1 MLMNKISINIS
12 FLKRVALFIFVGFLA
27 LLMIKVKVDHII
39 FWDMIYLGQD
49 VAANPD
55 ADYYLKLARDL
66 MEQQFSF
73 KSLLQTNLLSIAI
86 ALISKSTEFKELIWA
101 GNLLTPICCALTF
114 LAIGLFFSMKSN
126 GSPWVWVVSFFSLLT
141 SYLCLRMGP
150 GYIDTDLL
158 NVFFVY
164 LISALIY
171 FQANIDNLKN
181 KYFLAAALGVLNF
194 LFIRWYPGH
203 ESFTILFVIAIIA
216 SQWLA
221 KETWKHIFVLASIFV
236 LLSALGSTHFFS
248 SALGLTSSYISHQGG
263 SSAIIKSNVLVQEL
277 QVSGFKEW
285 PHILFQWPYH
295 WAYGLGLVVISLVGN
310 LFWLLED
317 KKKIFAYFIPF
328 IFIPLSFIVA
338 DRFYIY
344 TIPLFWFGLF
354 FIIKIFMIK
363 IRANVHVSALIA
375 IIITISVFA
384 LHYSPRCF
392 FIFDK
397 ACISKVTL
405 FRFPTLDVTNAATFA
420 SKHLIQENNTLLAWW
435 DYGHYLA
442 FHTKFNLVLNNGN
455 QFGSHTAEFV
465 DAVFQEDQAKAH
477 QKLKD
482 LNPYHLN
489 EEGTKHKQNK
499 IYLLVNEDF
508 VSKVPGFYQ
517 LTSIDHIKVRAKQPS
532 LKPIRCVKKGP
543 DEMMC
548 NKNIVNYKN
557 GLVNEVPGVFKII
570 YATYQGKFL
579 KEKILNTK
587 GLDVLVNFS
596 SDKDI
601 TSNNIIVPKW
611 VAETTLMKLYLGQ
624 FEPKLFKLVYNRF
637 PEAKIYELN

>member
-1 MLMNKISINIS
+1 M
-12 FLKRVALFIFVGFLA
+12 
-27 LLMIKVKVDHII
+27 
-39 FWDMIYLGQD
+39 
-49 VAANPD
+49 
-55 ADYYLKLARDL
+55 
-66 MEQQFSF
+66 
-73 KSLLQTNLLSIAI
+73 
-86 ALISKSTEFKELIWA
+86 
-101 GNLLTPICCALTF
+101 
-114 LAIGLFFSMKSN
+114 
-126 GSPWVWVVSFFSLLT
+126 
-141 SYLCLRMGP
+141 
-150 GYIDTDLL
+150 

-164 LISALIY
+164 IISALIY
-171 FQANIDNLKN
+171 FQANINNLKN
-181 KYFLAAALGVLNF
+181 KYFLAVTLGALNF
-194 LFIRWYPGH
+194 LFIRWYAH
-203 ESFTILFVIAIIA
+203 EGFTILFVIAIIA
-216 SQWLA
+216 SQWFA
-221 KETWKHIFVLASIFV
+221 KETWKHIFGLASIFA
-236 LLSALGSTHFFS
+236 LLSALGSVDFFGSAS
-248 SALGLTSSYISHQGG
+248 SLTNLYITHQGG
-263 SSAIIKSNVLVQEL
+263 SSLIIKSNVLVQEL

-354 FIIKIFMIK
+354 FIIKVFMIK
-363 IRANVHVSALIA
+363 TRANVHVSALIA
-375 IIITISVFA
+375 IIIMISVFA

-465 DAVFQEDQAKAH
+465 DALFQEDQAKAH

-579 KEKILNTK
+579 KEKILNAK

-611 VAETTLMKLYLGQ
+611 LAETTLMKLYLGQ

>member
-1 MLMNKISINIS
+1 MLNKISINTA
-12 FLKRVALFIFVGFLA
+12 FLKRVTLFIFIAFLT

-39 FWDMIYLGQD
+39 LWDMIYLGQD

-66 MEQQFSF
+66 MEQQFSLN
-73 KSLLQTNLLSIAI
+73 SIIQTNLLSILI

-126 GSPWVWVVSFFSLLT
+126 DSPWVWVVSFFSLLT

-164 LISALIY
+164 IISALIY
-171 FQANIDNLKN
+171 FQANINNLKN
-181 KYFLAAALGVLNF
+181 KYFLAAALGILNF
-194 LFIRWYPGH
+194 LFIRWYGH
-203 ESFTILFVIAIIA
+203 EGFTILFVIAIIA
-216 SQWLA
+216 SQWVA
-221 KETWKHIFVLASIFV
+221 KETWKHIFGLASIFI
-236 LLSALGSTHFFS
+236 LLSALGSVHFLS
-248 SALGLTSSYISHQGG
+248 SALNLTGLYITHQGG
-263 SSAIIKSNVLVQEL
+263 SSLIIKSHVLVQEL

-295 WAYGLGLVVISLVGN
+295 WGYGLGLVVISLVGN
-310 LFWLLED
+310 LFWLFED

-328 IFIPLSFIVA
+328 IFIPLSFFVA

-354 FIIKIFMIK
+354 FIIKVFMIK
-363 IRANVHVSALIA
+363 TRANVHVSALIA
-375 IIITISVFA
+375 IMTVIIVFA

-392 FIFDK
+392 FIFNK
-397 ACISKVTL
+397 ACVSKVTL

-465 DAVFQEDQAKAH
+465 DALFQEDQAKAH

-482 LNPYHLN
+482 LNQYRLN
-489 EEGTKHKQNK
+489 EEGLIHKRNK

-508 VSKVPGFYQ
+508 VSKVPAFYQ

-532 LKPIRCVKKGP
+532 LMPIRCVKKGP

-548 NKNIVNYKN
+548 NKNIINYKN
-557 GLVNEVPGVFKII
+557 GLVNEVPGIFKII

-579 KEKILNTK
+579 KEKILNAK

-611 VAETTLMKLYLGQ
+611 LAETTLMKLYLGQ

>member
-1 MLMNKISINIS
+1 
-12 FLKRVALFIFVGFLA
+12 
-27 LLMIKVKVDHII
+27 
-39 FWDMIYLGQD
+39 
-49 VAANPD
+49 
-55 ADYYLKLARDL
+55 
-66 MEQQFSF
+66 
-73 KSLLQTNLLSIAI
+73 
-86 ALISKSTEFKELIWA
+86 
-101 GNLLTPICCALTF
+101 
-114 LAIGLFFSMKSN
+114 
-126 GSPWVWVVSFFSLLT
+126 
-141 SYLCLRMGP
+141 MGP

-164 LISALIY
+164 IISALIY
-171 FQANIDNLKN
+171 FQANINNLRN

-216 SQWLA
+216 SQWFA
-221 KETWKHIFVLASIFV
+221 KETWKHIIGLASIFV
-236 LLSALGSTHFFS
+236 LLSALGSVHFFRSAS
-248 SALGLTSSYISHQGG
+248 SLTSSYITHQGG
-263 SSAIIKSNVLVQEL
+263 ASVIIKSHVLVQEL

-310 LFWLLED
+310 LFWLFED

-328 IFIPLSFIVA
+328 IFIPLSFFVA

-354 FIIKIFMIK
+354 FIIKVFMIK
-363 IRANVHVSALIA
+363 TRANVHVSALIA
-375 IIITISVFA
+375 IIIMISVFA

-435 DYGHYLA
+435 DYGNYLA

-489 EEGTKHKQNK
+489 EEGSMHKRNK

-557 GLVNEVPGVFKII
+557 GLVNEVPGIFKII

-579 KEKILNTK
+579 KEKILNAK

-601 TSNNIIVPKW
+601 TANNIIVPKW
-611 VAETTLMKLYLGQ
+611 LAETTLMKLYLGQ

-637 PEAKIYELN
+637 PEAKIYELH